1 MSIAVVARFERF
13 ANVRREEIG
22 PLIAAAVY
30 FFCVLTSNQM
40 LRPARD
46 ALGMQDGMDEL
57 RWLFMV
63 TLVFTLFFNPLFG
76 LLVSRYRRM
85 AFVATTY
92 LFFGASLVVFYGLL
106 LLAPEAM
113 GVTTGQLFYVWQVVF
128 TLFLT
133 MVFWAVMADRFSLEQ
148 SKRLFPVIALGGTL
162 GALFG
167 PALSA
172 LTVERIGTPALLLI
186 SAGFLVLA
194 VVAAWTVMRLQPE
207 RAKLQ
212 PVGPG
217 EEGSSQ
223 GDENRAI
230 IGGSAWQGFG
240 AVFRSRYLLGIAGFV
255 MITTILAT
263 YVYFTRLQM
272 VEALGDDLDTRTG
285 ILARIDFL
293 RQGAT
298 FLVQMLIAGH
308 VIRRFGVPFAL
319 MLLPITAALGFV
331 GLAIVGGLAA
341 FLVLDVAFAA
351 VQRGITRPARETL
364 WTIVSREEKYKAK
377 AFIDTFVYRG
387 GDAVGAPT
395 EALVTRLGGL
405 AALSAVVAPLAI
417 VFGALGVWLGLTQR
431 RIVRERA
438 RAPEQPARAEP
449 AIR

>member
-1 MSIAVVARFERF
+1 MVARFERF
-13 ANVRREEIG
+13 ANVRREEVG
-22 PLIAAAVY
+22 PLVAAAVY
-30 FFCVLTSNQM
+30 FFCVLTSNQI

-63 TLVFTLFFNPLFG
+63 TLVLTLLFNPLFG
-76 LLVSRYRRM
+76 LLVSRYRRI

-92 LFFGASLVVFYGLL
+92 LFFGANLLVFYALL
-106 LLAPEAM
+106 VLAPQ
-113 GVTTGQLFYVWQVVF
+113 GIGLVTGYVFYVWQAVF

-148 SKRLFPVIALGGTL
+148 SKRLFPVIAVGGTL

-167 PALSA
+167 PALAA
-172 LTVERIGTPALLLI
+172 LSVDRVGTPGLLLI
-186 SAGFLVLA
+186 SAGFLVVA
-194 VVAAWTVMRLQPE
+194 VLAAWTVMRLQPE
-207 RAKLQ
+207 RTKLQ
-212 PVGPG
+212 AVG
-217 EEGSSQ
+217 EG
-223 GDENRAI
+223 GDAAQREDDNRAV

-240 AVFRSRYLLGIAGFV
+240 SVFRSKYLLGIAGFV

-272 VEALGDDLDTRTG
+272 VAALGDDLDMRTG
-285 ILARIDFL
+285 VLARIDFL

-298 FLVQMLIAGH
+298 FLVQALIAGH

-319 MLLPITAALGFV
+319 TLLPITAAFGFV

-351 VQRGITRPARETL
+351 VHRGITRPARETL
-364 WTIVSREEKYKAK
+364 WTIVGREEKYKAK

-395 EALVTRLGGL
+395 EGLVTRLGGL

-417 VFGALGVWLGLTQR
+417 VFGALGIWLGLTQR

-438 RAPEQPARAEP
+438 LAEVQPAEPEP

>member
-1 MSIAVVARFERF
+1 MSLAIVARFERF

-63 TLVFTLFFNPLFG
+63 TLVFTLLFNPLFG
-76 LLVSRYRRM
+76 LLVSRYRRI

-92 LFFGASLVVFYGLL
+92 LFFGANLLVFYALL
-106 LLAPEAM
+106 VLAPQ
-113 GVTTGQLFYVWQVVF
+113 GIGLVTGYVFYVWQAVF

-148 SKRLFPVIALGGTL
+148 SKRLFPVIAVGGTL

-167 PALSA
+167 PALAA
-172 LTVERIGTPALLLI
+172 LSVGRVGTPGLLLI
-186 SAGFLVLA
+186 SAGFLVVA
-194 VVAAWTVMRLQPE
+194 VLAAWTVMRLQPE

-212 PVGPG
+212 AVG
-217 EEGSSQ
+217 EGGDASQ
-223 GDENRAI
+223 QEDDNRAV

-240 AVFRSRYLLGIAGFV
+240 SVFRSKYLLGIAGFV

-272 VEALGDDLDTRTG
+272 VAALGDDLDMRTG
-285 ILARIDFL
+285 VLARIDFL

-298 FLVQMLIAGH
+298 FLVQALIAGH

-319 MLLPITAALGFV
+319 TLLPITAAFGFV

-341 FLVLDVAFAA
+341 FLVLDVAFSA

-364 WTIVSREEKYKAK
+364 WTIVGREEKYKAK

-395 EALVTRLGGL
+395 EGLVTRLGGL

-431 RIVRERA
+431 RIVRERSMA
-438 RAPEQPARAEP
+438 GEQAPPELVSR
-449 AIR
+449 